1 MIEINLHPGSGKKAK
16 VKAQGSGVS
25 LKGLASGALSRVK
38 DPFLIGAVATAGLAV
53 LLVGGMYSYQRAK
66 TTSVADQLQ
75 KATQDSMQY
84 ANVIHQKRRAE
95 AQRDSVVHQVKLI
108 ESFDNKRYVWPHI
121 MDEVSRALPPY
132 TWITSVTQSNA
143 TDAPVSRIPAPGQK
157 DAKGKTDAAEL
168 DSLSVPQVRFKIV
181 GETVDIQAL
190 TRFMKLLEAS
200 PFIQDVQLERSGL
213 MIVDNKEVTQFQL
226 SAGYQTPD
234 SSAIRTVPVTLSVR

>member
-25 LKGLASGALSRVK
+25 LKGLASGALSRIK
-38 DPFLIGAVATAGLAV
+38 DPFLIGAVATAALAV

-84 ANVIHQKRRAE
+84 AIVIQQKRRAE

-157 DAKGKTDAAEL
+157 DAKGKNDAAEL

-200 PFIQDVQLERSGL
+200 PFIQDVQLEKSGL